1 MAELRRTIEQARSEQ
16 NRLVALIEQVEGM
29 WLPELEALIRAVN
42 ERFSAAFARLGCA
55 GEVHLARDDNYEK
68 WGIDIL
74 VKFRDTERLQ
84 LLTNQRQSG
93 GERSLSTILYL
104 LSLTELSRTPFSLVD
119 EINQGMDPRA
129 ERAVHDQMVA
139 MTCQPQAGQYFL
151 ITPKLLPGLL
161 YHELMKV
168 LIINNGEWLPER
180 LSCTLSEILLTHTL
194 SLFSDGNFSEK
205 TEAHADLIVNRG
217 RQRERERS
225 RPMENSPALRQEL
238 HYPWFNTARIIM

>member
-1 MAELRRTIEQARSEQ
+1 MAELRRTIEQGRSKQ
-16 NRLVALIEQVEGM
+16 DRLVALIEQVEGM

-119 EINQGMDPRA
+119 EINP
-129 ERAVHDQMVA
+129 VSYTHL
-139 MTCQPQAGQYFL
+139 T
-151 ITPKLLPGLL
+151 LPT
-161 YHELMKV
+161 K
-168 LIINNGEWLPER
+168 R
-180 LSCTLSEILLTHTL
+180 
-194 SLFSDGNFSEK
+194 
-205 TEAHADLIVNRG
+205 IV
-217 RQRERERS
+217 
-225 RPMENSPALRQEL
+225 
-238 HYPWFNTARIIM
+238 